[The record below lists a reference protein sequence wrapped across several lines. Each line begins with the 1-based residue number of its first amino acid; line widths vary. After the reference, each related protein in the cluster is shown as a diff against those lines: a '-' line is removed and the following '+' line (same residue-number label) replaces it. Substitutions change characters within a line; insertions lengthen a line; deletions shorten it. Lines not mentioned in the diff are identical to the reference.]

1 MPRPQLSPII
11 DACVAIAKTVDV
23 PVGDGE
29 APECD
34 MPYIVVTNVSSP
46 RYDGPLD
53 DIEADSSD
61 RIQFSYIGET
71 REQADAM
78 RDKVRLNFT
87 VSAFDAELVTLAAN
101 RRTMRIVLD
110 IPRGTKRDERG
121 LPNAIFLG
129 VDQYLIDTTPFTP

>member
-11 DACVAIAKTVDV
+11 NACVAIANTINVA
-23 PVGDGE
+23 VGDGE
-29 APECD
+29 APDCD
-34 MPYIVVTNVSSP
+34 APYIVVMNVSSP

-78 RDKVRLNFT
+78 RDKVRLNLT
-87 VSAFDAELVTLAAN
+87 TSAFDAELVTLAAN
-101 RRTMRIVLD
+101 RRTMRIILD

>member
-11 DACVAIAKTVDV
+11 NACIAIAETVGV

-29 APECD
+29 APECP
-34 MPYIVVTNVSSP
+34 MPYIVVSNVSSP

-61 RIQFSYIGET
+61 RIQFSYVGET

-78 RDKVRLNFT
+78 RDSIRLSLT
-87 VSAFDAELVTLAAN
+87 VSAFNAELVALAAN

-129 VDQYLIDTTPFTP
+129 VDQYLIDTTPFIP